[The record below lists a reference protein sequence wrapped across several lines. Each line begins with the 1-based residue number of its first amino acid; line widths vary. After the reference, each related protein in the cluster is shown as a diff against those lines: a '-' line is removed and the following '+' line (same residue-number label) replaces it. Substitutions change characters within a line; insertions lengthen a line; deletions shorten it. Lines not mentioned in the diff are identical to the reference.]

1 MFELDVEMAAKLRE
15 RRARKNITLEEASQE
30 IGISRRTLG
39 QIENEKILSV
49 RKTVYKKLVDWL
61 VNEKIYKEQQPII
74 AEENNTKRNCTE
86 NIGTVK
92 RGRFGRHLASERRC
106 RDDCS

>member
-1 MFELDVEMAAKLRE
+1 MFELDLEMIAKLRE
-15 RRARKNITLEEASQE
+15 RRARKNITLEKASQE

-61 VNEKIYKEQQPII
+61 GNEKIYKE
-74 AEENNTKRNCTE
+74 
-86 NIGTVK
+86 G
-92 RGRFGRHLASERRC
+92 
-106 RDDCS
+106 

>member
-1 MFELDVEMAAKLRE
+1 MSNPDIWEMQEVKPMFELDVEMAAKLRE

-61 VNEKIYKEQQPII
+61 VNEKNYKE
-74 AEENNTKRNCTE
+74 
-86 NIGTVK
+86 
-92 RGRFGRHLASERRC
+92 
-106 RDDCS
+106 

>member
-1 MFELDVEMAAKLRE
+1 MFELDLEMIAKLRE
-15 RRARKNITLEEASQE
+15 RRARKNITLEKASQE

-61 VNEKIYKEQQPII
+61 VNEKIYKE
-74 AEENNTKRNCTE
+74 
-86 NIGTVK
+86 V
-92 RGRFGRHLASERRC
+92 
-106 RDDCS
+106 